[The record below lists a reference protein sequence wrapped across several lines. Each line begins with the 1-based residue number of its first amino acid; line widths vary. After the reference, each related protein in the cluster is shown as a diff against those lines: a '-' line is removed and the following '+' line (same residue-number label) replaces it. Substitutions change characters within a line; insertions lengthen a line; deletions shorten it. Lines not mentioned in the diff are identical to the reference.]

1 VGGYFFWI
9 QLPEEHTSKEV
20 FEEAMAEN
28 VSIMQGTSCMVPND
42 DSVQYDKFIRI
53 CIALEKEDRA
63 VEGIRRLGKVFQK
76 LKGNKASESG
86 GVY

>member
-1 VGGYFFWI
+1 
-9 QLPEEHTSKEV
+9 
-20 FEEAMAEN
+20 
-28 VSIMQGTSCMVPND
+28 MVPND

-76 LKGNKASESG
+76 LKGNKASDSG
-86 GVY
+86 GIY